1 MKLAAAINKNS
12 AEIARVFEEADG
24 FILFAFGD
32 VENETNEMVGRMG
45 INSDELP
52 DMLAFLEADALICG
66 MIRSD
71 NLKKLYS
78 HGITVYTGNSG
89 NADKLFADFL
99 CGKLTVNDSKDYIIN

>member
-1 MKLAAAINKNS
+1 MKLAAAINQSS

-24 FILFAFGD
+24 FIMFTFGD
-32 VENETNEMVGRMG
+32 VENEANEMIGRMG

-66 MIRSD
+66 MIHGD

-89 NADKLFADFL
+89 SADKLFADFL
-99 CGKLTVNDSKDYIIN
+99 CGKLSVNDSKDYIIN